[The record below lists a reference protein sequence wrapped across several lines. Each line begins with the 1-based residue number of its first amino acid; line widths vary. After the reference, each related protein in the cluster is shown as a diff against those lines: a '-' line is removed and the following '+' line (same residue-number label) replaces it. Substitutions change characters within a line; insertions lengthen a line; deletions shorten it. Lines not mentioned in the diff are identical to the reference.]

1 MALVTI
7 QPTAADKTIAN
18 AIACRTTPALEEAAR
33 FLTWGADEKIVLAL
47 AVGAWLYAA
56 RRPTLQPA
64 ANHVLLVSLLS
75 SVLPHL
81 LKRAVNQT
89 RPDRLTVEGHWRGV
103 PLSGR
108 SRDAFP
114 SGHAM
119 HMGALASAAGLVAQP
134 QRGIARGLAM
144 VLSVTRI
151 VLLAHWASDV
161 VAGFAVG
168 ALLERLIRPMTLGR
182 RQKRSTG
189 EV

>member
-119 HMGALASAAGLVAQP
+119 HMARLPRQPVSLHSRSAESRAGWPWSCQSRALCSSRIGRAMSSPDLRWARFWSVSSA
-134 QRGIARGLAM
+134 R
-144 VLSVTRI
+144 
-151 VLLAHWASDV
+151 
-161 VAGFAVG
+161 
-168 ALLERLIRPMTLGR
+168 
-182 RQKRSTG
+182 
-189 EV
+189 